1 MGTLIEV
8 FRNTPM
14 GRNCRALSQNVA
26 QVLQANVEKDLEVRF
41 LPLDSPEAEA
51 RGVEIA
57 PCLVVNGR
65 TIVEGVP
72 GPDEITRLIEEAVP
86 TTMGIILTRG
96 PYSSGGAEDAVEMAV
111 AARESGD
118 RVGLFL
124 ISDGVWLAHKGQE
137 GPLMGRL
144 AAFQR
149 AGGEVLVSGEHL
161 VAAGLSPE
169 SLVEDVTVLSD
180 TYDELVD
187 LVMERWDK
195 VIIL

>member
-1 MGTLIEV
+1 MRTLIEV
-8 FRNTPM
+8 FRNTPV
-14 GRNCRALSQNVA
+14 GRNCRTLSQNVA

-65 TIVEGVP
+65 NVVEGVP
-72 GPDEITRLIEEAVP
+72 GPDEIARLIEEAVLI
-86 TTMGIILTRG
+86 TLGIILTRG
-96 PYSSGGAEDAVEMAV
+96 PFSSGGAEDAVELAA

-118 RVGLFL
+118 KVGLFL

-137 GPLMGRL
+137 GPLAGRL
-144 AAFQR
+144 AAFQK

-161 VAAGLSPE
+161 VAAGLSQE
-169 SLVEDVTVLSD
+169 SLVDDVTVLPEP
-180 TYDELVD
+180 YDELVD

-195 VIIL
+195 AIIL